1 MPEPAYLNKQDAQ
14 VFLKVFLKSTAQ
26 TTPIA
31 SSTRS
36 LTLFSR
42 ALAWLRLGQLLPW
55 LVLAASLTVTYQLW
69 KNAHEV
75 ETQEW
80 KSDFDYRVGEVVTR
94 VEQRMHSYEQVLHG
108 AHGLFTA
115 FHDVKREQF
124 RTYVETLGLDKHY
137 PGIQGLSFVAVIP
150 AAQKERHIAAV
161 RKEGFPEYAI
171 SPAGERPVYTSTLY
185 LEPFSGRNLRAF
197 GFDPFSEPVRR
208 AAMERARDFG
218 KSAISGK
225 IRLQQETDSNVQ
237 AGFVLYM
244 PIYRSKMV
252 PATVEERRATLIGWV
267 SAPFRM
273 DDLMLGILGD
283 RTPNLDIEIYDGEEM
298 SLQTLMY
305 DDDNLRRVSSK
316 AVGRFQSAH
325 LIEVAGRQWNL
336 VFNSLP
342 SFTSGGDTDKPY
354 LFAVWGIGTSLLL
367 TLLTWL
373 LLHGRARVITAA
385 QLMHQDLIES
395 ENRYRQMFE
404 DNASIAFLLDPDNGR
419 IVDANAASAAFWG
432 YSLPELRCMNIND
445 INLAPAGKVLE
456 VMSQVKEGTSYRH
469 EWRHRLKSGEIRD
482 VEVHTGPLAYQG
494 KTLLYS
500 ILHDIT
506 DRKQAEDALRASEER
521 WSFALEGAGDGVWDW
536 NIQTGKVVFSKRGRE
551 MLGFTEH
558 DVDSSMN
565 RWETRIH
572 PEDLSRLVDDLR
584 AYLDGKTSSYVSE
597 YRMRCKDGSWKWILD
612 RGMVVSRDTDGK
624 PLRMIGTNAD
634 ITRQREREE
643 ALRLAATVF
652 NTVDEAVLVTDPD
665 NCIIAVNP
673 SFSRITGYSADDVT
687 GRNPRI
693 LSSGTQPRE
702 FYRQM
707 WDTLLATGNW
717 TGEIWNRRKS
727 GELYVEWLS
736 INLVLDDKGDI
747 FRYVA
752 VFSDISERKVAEERL
767 HRLAHYDVLTD
778 LPNRV
783 LLNDRLQQ
791 ALVNAKR
798 NKGKMALMFLDL
810 DKFKPVNDTLG
821 HNIGDLLL
829 KELAQRLQHCIR
841 ESDTVAR
848 IGGDEFVVLLPN
860 IEEEQDAVRVADKI
874 LQTLKLPFDLAGH
887 HLHISSSIGIAVYPD
902 HGEDDRQLSK
912 NADTAMYHAK
922 KNGGFSCVLYGEM
935 ETFSS

>member
-1 MPEPAYLNKQDAQ
+1 MPEPAHFKKQDIQ

-26 TTPIA
+26 TTSTATI
-31 SSTRS
+31 TRS
-36 LTLFSR
+36 STLFSTIM
-42 ALAWLRLGQLLPW
+42 AWLRLDQLLPW

-69 KNAHEV
+69 KNAQEV
-75 ETQEW
+75 ETQEL
-80 KSDFDYRVGEVVTR
+80 KSAFDYRVGEAVTR
-94 VEQRMHSYEQVLHG
+94 IEQRMHSYEQVLHG
-108 AHGLFTA
+108 AHGLFSTLS
-115 FHDVKREQF
+115 DVNREQF
-124 RTYVETLGLDKHY
+124 HTYVETLDIDKHY
-137 PGIQGLSFVAVIP
+137 PGIQGLSFVVIVP
-150 AAQKERHIAAV
+150 PAQKDRHTAAV
-161 RKEGFPEYAI
+161 RKQGFTEYAI
-171 SPAGERPVYTSTLY
+171 KPDGERSLYTSTLY

-208 AAMERARDFG
+208 AAMERARDFA

-225 IRLQQETDSNVQ
+225 VRLQQETDKNPQ
-237 AGFVLYM
+237 AGFVMYM
-244 PIYRSKMV
+244 PIYKSKV
-252 PATVEERRATLIGWV
+252 APATLDERRANLIGWV

-273 DDLMLGILGD
+273 DDLMLGILGE
-283 RTPNLDIEIYDGEEM
+283 RTSDLDIEIFDGEELLE
-298 SLQTLMY
+298 SSLMY
-305 DDDNLRRVSSK
+305 DDDDAQRIINKTPSH
-316 AVGRFQSAH
+316 FQATQR
-325 LIEVAGRQWNL
+325 IEIAGRTWTL

-342 SFTSGGDTDKPY
+342 DFGRDNDTKKPY
-354 LFAVWGIGTSLLL
+354 LFAAWGIGTSLLL
-367 TLLTWL
+367 MLLTWL
-373 LLHGRARVITAA
+373 LLHGKKRIIKAA
-385 QLMHQDLIES
+385 ELMHQDLIES

-404 DNASIAFLLDPDNGR
+404 DNASIAFLLDPDSGR

-432 YSLPELRCMNIND
+432 YSLPELRCMHIDD
-445 INLAPAGKVLE
+445 INLAPAEKVRE
-456 VMSQVKEGTSYRH
+456 VMSQVKEGISYRH

-506 DRKQAEDALRASEER
+506 DRKQAENALRASEER

-536 NIQTGKVVFSKRGRE
+536 NIQTGKVMFSKRGRE
-551 MLGFTEH
+551 MLGFSEH
-558 DVDSSMN
+558 DVASSMD

-572 PEDLSRLVDDLR
+572 PEDLPRLVNDLR
-584 AYLDGKTSSYVSE
+584 AYLDGKTAAYVSE

-612 RGMVVSRDTDGK
+612 RGMVVSRDSDGK

-673 SFSRITGYSADDVT
+673 SFSRITGYSADDVI
-687 GRNPRI
+687 GRNPRL
-693 LSSGTQPRE
+693 LSSGTQSSE
-702 FYRQM
+702 FYTQM

-791 ALVNAKR
+791 GLVNAKR
-798 NKGKMALMFLDL
+798 NKGRMALMFLDL

-848 IGGDEFVVLLPN
+848 IGGDEFVVLLPS
-860 IEEEQDAVRVADKI
+860 IEEEQDAIRVADKI
-874 LQTLKLPFDLAGH
+874 LQTLKQPFDLAGH
-887 HLHISSSIGIAVYPD
+887 HLHISSSIGIAVYPE
-902 HGEDDRQLSK
+902 HGEDERQLSK

-935 ETFSS
+935 ETFSG

>member
-1 MPEPAYLNKQDAQ
+1 
-14 VFLKVFLKSTAQ
+14 LKNTAQ
-26 TTPIA
+26 PNATAINA
-31 SSTRS
+31 RRST
-36 LTLFSR
+36 LLSR
-42 ALAWLRLGQLLPW
+42 ALSWLHLGHLLPW
-55 LVLAASLTVTYQLW
+55 LVLGISLTVTYHLVR
-69 KNAHEV
+69 NAREV
-75 ETQEW
+75 ETQEL
-80 KSDFDYRVGEVVTR
+80 KSAFDFRVGEVVTR
-94 VEQRMHSYEQVLHG
+94 IEQRMHSYEQVLHG

-115 FHDVKREQF
+115 VHEVTREQF

-137 PGIQGLSFVAVIP
+137 PGIQGLSFVAIVP
-150 AAQKERHIAAV
+150 PAQKDRHTAAI
-161 RKEGFPEYAI
+161 RGEGFPQYGI
-171 SPAGERPVYTSTLY
+171 KPDGERALYTSTIY

-208 AAMERARDFG
+208 AAMERARDFA

-225 IRLQQETDSNVQ
+225 IRLQQETDTNAQ
-237 AGFVLYM
+237 AGFVMYM
-244 PIYRSKMV
+244 PVYQSKIV
-252 PATVEERRATLIGWV
+252 PTTLAERRASLIGWV

-273 DDLMLGILGD
+273 EDLMLGILGERAPD
-283 RTPNLDIEIYDGEEM
+283 LDIEIFDGEEL
-298 SLQTLMY
+298 SKAALMY
-305 DDDNLRRVSSK
+305 DDDNGHRTSTEAS
-316 AVGRFQSAH
+316 GRFQSIQR
-325 LIEVAGRQWNL
+325 IEVAGHQWTL
-336 VFNSLP
+336 EFNSLP
-342 SFTSGGDTDKPY
+342 GFGGEEDIDKPY
-354 LFAVWGIGTSLLL
+354 LFAVWGTGTSLLL

-373 LLHGRARVITAA
+373 LVHGRARILSAA
-385 QLMHQDLIES
+385 QMMHQDLIES

-404 DNASIAFLLDPDNGR
+404 DNASIAFLLDPDTGN
-419 IVDANAASAAFWG
+419 IVDANTATAAFWG
-432 YSLPELRCMNIND
+432 YSLAELRCMNIND
-445 INLAPAGKVLE
+445 INLAQPEKVLK
-456 VMSQVKEGTSYRH
+456 VMSQVKEGISYRH
-469 EWRHRLKSGEIRD
+469 EWRHRLKNGEIRD
-482 VEVHTGPLAYQG
+482 VEVHTGPLLHQG

-551 MLGFTEH
+551 MLGFSEH
-558 DVDSSMN
+558 DLDSSMD

-572 PEDLSRLVDDLR
+572 PEDLPRLVDDLR
-584 AYLDGKTSSYVSE
+584 AYLDGKTASYISE

-612 RGMVVSRDTDGK
+612 RGMVVSRDASGK

-634 ITRQREREE
+634 ISPQREREE

-652 NTVDEAVLVTDPD
+652 NTVDEAVLVTGPD
-665 NCIIAVNP
+665 NRIIAVNP
-673 SFSRITGYSADDVT
+673 SFSRITGYSADEVI
-687 GRNPRI
+687 GRNPRL
-693 LSSGTQPRE
+693 LSSGTQPQA
-702 FYRQM
+702 FYTQM

-791 ALVNAKR
+791 ALANARR
-798 NKGKMALMFLDL
+798 NKDRMALMFLDL

-829 KELAQRLQHCIR
+829 KELAQRLQHCVR

-848 IGGDEFVVLLPN
+848 IGGDEFVVLLPS
-860 IEEEQDAVRVADKI
+860 IDEEQDAVRVADKI
-874 LQTLKLPFDLAGH
+874 LQALKQPFGLAGH
-887 HLHISSSIGIAVYPD
+887 QLHVSSSIGIAVYPE
-902 HGEDDRQLSK
+902 HGEDDKQLSR

-922 KNGGFSCVLYGEM
+922 KSGGFSCVLYGEL
-935 ETFSS
+935 ETFIS

>member
-1 MPEPAYLNKQDAQ
+1 MHDAQ
-14 VFLKVFLKSTAQ
+14 VFLKVFLKSADQ
-26 TTPIA
+26 TKPVAT
-31 SSTRS
+31 SVRNSTF
-36 LTLFSR
+36 LSR
-42 ALAWLRLGQLLPW
+42 ALAWLHLGRLLPW
-55 LVLAASLTVTYQLW
+55 LVLGASLTVTYHLW
-69 KNAHEV
+69 MNAQEV
-75 ETQEW
+75 ETQEL
-80 KSDFDYRVGEVVTR
+80 KTAFAYRAGEVITR
-94 VEQRMHSYEQVLHG
+94 IEQRMHSYEQVLHG

-115 FHDVKREQF
+115 VQDVKRDQF
-124 RTYVETLGLDKHY
+124 RTYVETLALDMHY
-137 PGIQGLSFVAVIP
+137 PGIQGLNFIVIVP
-150 AAQKERHIAAV
+150 PQQKDRHTATV
-161 RKEGFPEYAI
+161 RKQGFPEYAI
-171 SPAGERPVYTSTLY
+171 KPEGERPLYTSTIY

-197 GFDPFSEPVRR
+197 GYDPFSEPIRHS
-208 AAMERARDFG
+208 AMERARDFG

-225 IRLQQETDSNVQ
+225 IRLQQETGNDIQ
-237 AGFVLYM
+237 AGFVMYM
-244 PIYRSKMV
+244 PIYGAKVV
-252 PATVEERRATLIGWV
+252 PATLAERRTNLIGWV

-273 DDLMLGILGD
+273 DDLMLGILGE
-283 RTPNLDIEIYDGEEM
+283 RTPDLDIEIYDGEEM
-298 SLQTLMY
+298 SAQTLMY
-305 DDDNLRRVSSK
+305 DDDNMHRIDTL
-316 AVGRFQSAH
+316 AGGRFQSVH
-325 LIEVAGRQWNL
+325 RIEVAGRQWTL

-342 SFTSGGDTDKPY
+342 AFGSGIDSDKPS
-354 LFAVWGIGTSLLL
+354 LFAASGIGTSLLL

-373 LLHGRARVITAA
+373 LLHGRARVIKSA

-404 DNASIAFLLDPDNGR
+404 DNASIAFLLDPDTGD
-419 IVDANAASAAFWG
+419 IVDANAATAAFWG

-445 INLAPAGKVLE
+445 INLASPGKIIE
-456 VMSQVKEGTSYRH
+456 VMSQIKDGVSYRH
-469 EWRHRLKSGEIRD
+469 EWRHRLKSGEIRE
-482 VEVHTGPLAYQG
+482 VEVHTGPLLYQG

-536 NIQTGKVVFSKRGRE
+536 NIQSGKVVFSKRGRE
-551 MLGFTEH
+551 MLGFSEH
-558 DVDSSMN
+558 DLDSSMD
-565 RWETRIH
+565 RWETRVH
-572 PEDLSRLVDDLR
+572 PEDLPRLVDDLR
-584 AYLDGKTSSYVSE
+584 AYLDGKTCAYVSE

-612 RGMVVSRDTDGK
+612 RGMVVSRDAGGK

-634 ITRQREREE
+634 ISRQREREE

-652 NTVDEAVLVTDPD
+652 NTVDEAVLVTGPD

-673 SFSRITGYSADDVT
+673 SFSRITGYEPKEVI
-687 GRNPRI
+687 GHNPRI
-693 LSSGTQPRE
+693 LSSGTQAPA
-702 FYRQM
+702 FYTEM
-707 WDTLLATGNW
+707 WDMLNATGSW

-791 ALVNAKR
+791 ALANARR
-798 NKGKMALMFLDL
+798 NKGRMALMFLDL

-821 HNIGDLLL
+821 HNVGDQLL
-829 KELAQRLQHCIR
+829 KEVAQRLQDCIR

-874 LQTLKLPFDLAGH
+874 LQALKLPFELAGH
-887 HLHISSSIGIAVYPD
+887 TLQISSSIGIAVYPE
-902 HGEDDRQLSK
+902 HGEDDKQLSQ

-922 KNGGFSCVLYGEM
+922 KNGGFSRAFYGQLD
-935 ETFSS
+935 TVIS